1 MGAEHLIY
9 CPMFLRCTFHDA
21 GREILRHILRRLGVC
36 RWCPIGF
43 PVKGSERRVMGAV
56 PLSSAGFR
64 RVKEASGVSLLGT
77 RKRAAPRIW
86 GGFSVR
92 ELWEEEG

>member
-9 CPMFLRCTFHDA
+9 CPMFLRCTFHDV
-21 GREILRHILRRLGVC
+21 GCEILRHILRHLGASRRRSVGC
-36 RWCPIGF
+36 SAGH
-43 PVKGSERRVMGAV
+43 PVKGSERLILGAV

-77 RKRAAPRIW
+77 RKRTAPRI
-86 GGFSVR
+86 
-92 ELWEEEG
+92 

>member
-9 CPMFLRCTFHDA
+9 CPMFLRCTFHDI
-21 GREILRHILRRLGVC
+21 GREILRHILRCLGASGRC
-36 RWCPIGF
+36 STGC
-43 PVKGSERRVMGAV
+43 PVKGAERLVLGAV

-77 RKRAAPRIW
+77 RKRAVPRI
-86 GGFSVR
+86 
-92 ELWEEEG
+92 